1 MFLDAYV
8 CMYDDITDD
17 NSSYNSS
24 FFCTFFFQV
33 VYYCTCTV
41 LYFCISILLL
51 ALQLAGT
58 WVGSFCPVGISLFNI
73 YPDTLK
79 FGICTL

>member
-1 MFLDAYV
+1 MRMYV
-8 CMYDDITDD
+8 CMMILPTTTRVIIPL
-17 NSSYNSS
+17 
-24 FFCTFFFQV
+24 FFVLFFFQV